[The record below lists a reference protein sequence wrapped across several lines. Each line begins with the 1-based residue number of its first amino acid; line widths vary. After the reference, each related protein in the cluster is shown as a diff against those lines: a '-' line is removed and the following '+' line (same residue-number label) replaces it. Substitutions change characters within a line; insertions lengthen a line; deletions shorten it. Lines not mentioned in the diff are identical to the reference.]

1 MESIEERI
9 KRVIANQFGLR
20 LDEVRDDVRF
30 AEDLMVESI
39 EVIELISALEDEL
52 GMEMPGDMIHRN
64 RTVGELIEYLKKR
77 LATSS

>member
-39 EVIELISALEDEL
+39 EVIELIAALEDEL